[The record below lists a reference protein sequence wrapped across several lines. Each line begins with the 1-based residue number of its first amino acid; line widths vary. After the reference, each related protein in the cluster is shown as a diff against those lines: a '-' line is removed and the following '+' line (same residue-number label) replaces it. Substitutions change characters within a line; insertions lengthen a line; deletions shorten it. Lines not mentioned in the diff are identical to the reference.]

1 MIYLILYI
9 KIGLILLLLFTI
21 MMGVTGEDV
30 SLQDI
35 FAVVILWPLVIYY
48 MVTRDF

>member
-21 MMGVTGEDV
+21 MMGITGQDMTFE
-30 SLQDI
+30 DI
-35 FAVVILWPLVIYY
+35 FVTTFFYPLIIYHFF
-48 MVTRDF
+48 RSNF